1 MFKKY
6 QIGLSF
12 AFWHLFFFIHLLQCA
27 RPHPVG
33 HPVDDVSLARRYRVL
48 IASPQNCYSGPPSFR
63 GPFFSKQLLFI
74 LFDSFI
80 ILRQLHCTF
89 MTLSQFFEIGFQIYT
104 VLAIFLIKRSI
115 LRQRNSLLGTLMR
128 PAIAEAP
135 KSV

>member
-12 AFWHLFFFIHLLQCA
+12 AFWHLFFCIHLLQCA

-63 GPFFSKQLLFI
+63 GPFFSKFFLFI
-74 LFDSFI
+74 LFYSFI
-80 ILRQLHCTF
+80 IHRQLHCIF
-89 MTLSQFFEIGFQIYT
+89 LTLIQFLRIGFQIYT
-104 VLAIFLIKRSI
+104 VIPILLIKRSI
-115 LRQRNSLLGTLMR
+115 LRQRKIVASKAKILLFSCS
-128 PAIAEAP
+128 
-135 KSV
+135 K